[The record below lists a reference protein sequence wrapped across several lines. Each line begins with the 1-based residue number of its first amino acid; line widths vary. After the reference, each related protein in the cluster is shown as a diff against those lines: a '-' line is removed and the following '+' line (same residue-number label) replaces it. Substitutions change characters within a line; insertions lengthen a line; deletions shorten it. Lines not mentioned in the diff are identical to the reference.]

1 VTLSS
6 AVTSGQASIRDTAA
20 PRRERLANL
29 AEEYLPCVARE
40 SIESVPV
47 LGASERRGAP
57 LEARHYSARAALFN
71 FFSGPE

>member
-1 VTLSS
+1 M
-6 AVTSGQASIRDTAA
+6 RDTAV

-29 AEEYLPCVARE
+29 AGENLPCVARE
-40 SIESVPV
+40 SIESVLV
-47 LGASERRGAP
+47 LGASGRRDAP